1 MHRNLARNP
10 SSPCASKSKRP
21 HRVLLPKTARP
32 PARPPRL
39 KLPRPSRMRG
49 EGCTGRHVHMEDAAR
64 CRLLYSIYVHTSHT
78 PYYIPCSA
86 HPTYVYTTN
95 ILLHERLLSTVP
107 TQRTGE
113 RIKIPNPSLCYV
125 PVRDVRHGTILPPY
139 RFQWETTTCIVSVST
154 TAWTQHVCIPPS
166 TSRTFVIISSRG
178 TRWTVSCVPGKGS
191 VFVVLYLYR
200 GI

>member
-21 HRVLLPKTARP
+21 HRVLLPKTARSP
-32 PARPPRL
+32 CTSPTSKTPPPVPHARRGLHRPARAH
-39 KLPRPSRMRG
+39 G
-49 EGCTGRHVHMEDAAR
+49 GCREVSFT
-64 CRLLYSIYVHTSHT
+64 LLYLRAHITYTVLHTMLGT
-78 PYYIPCSA
+78 
-86 HPTYVYTTN
+86 PTYVYTTN
-95 ILLHERLLSTVP
+95 ILLHELLLSTVP

-113 RIKIPNPSLCYV
+113 RIKIPNPSRCYV

-154 TAWTQHVCIPPS
+154 TAWTQHVYIPPS